1 VTVWLDSR
9 ARAHI
14 EREAIGR
21 RLRETGGAL
30 FGWEHDGELVIAC
43 ASGPGR
49 HAKHRPRRF
58 EPNRRTTAVAMRAVA
73 KSSEGRYGYIGS
85 WHTHPCGAATPS
97 RLDTRTAR
105 DLAEQEDLR
114 VPRPLLLIVG
124 TRCRSRP
131 VRVREIRAWRWQPVR
146 AVLEPVEVRSSE
158 LTERY
163 CPAGMLFG

>member
-1 VTVWLDSR
+1 M
-9 ARAHI
+9 

-21 RLRETGGAL
+21 RLFETGGAL

-49 HAKHRPRRF
+49 YAKHRPRRF
-58 EPNRRTTAVAMRAVA
+58 ESHPPTTAAAMRAVA

-85 WHTHPCGAATPS
+85 WHTHPCGAAAPS
-97 RLDTRTAR
+97 RLDSRTAR

-114 VPRPLLLIVG
+114 VPRPLLLIVA

-131 VRVREIRAWRWQPVR
+131 VRVREIRAWRWQPFR
-146 AVLEPVEVRSSE
+146 AVLEPVEVLSCE
-158 LTERY
+158 LPERH
-163 CPAGMLFG
+163 CPIGKLFGTPAPGRP